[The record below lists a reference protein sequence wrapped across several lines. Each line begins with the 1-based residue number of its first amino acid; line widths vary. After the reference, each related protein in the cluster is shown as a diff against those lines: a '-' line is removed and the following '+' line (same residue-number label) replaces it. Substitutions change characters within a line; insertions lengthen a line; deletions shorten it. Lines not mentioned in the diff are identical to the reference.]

1 MRRRFRCIPNFTAS
15 YYGADTGE
23 IRENIA
29 MQINHPV
36 RWQAILEKLPQ
47 TVFDT
52 FVETGAGKTL
62 CGLVKKT
69 VKGAKIIH
77 VEDGATL
84 EAALAELKQ
93 EV

>member
-1 MRRRFRCIPNFTAS
+1 MRRRSRCIPISPRRITVRTLGRSGLA
-15 YYGADTGE
+15 ADG
-23 IRENIA
+23 
-29 MQINHPV
+29 
-36 RWQAILEKLPQ
+36 
-47 TVFDT
+47 FDT

-77 VEDGATL
+77 VEDAATL

>member
-1 MRRRFRCIPNFTAS
+1 MPKAAKRPRIKRR
-15 YYGADTGE
+15 
-23 IRENIA
+23 IRIRT
-29 MQINHPV
+29 V
-36 RWQAILEKLPQ
+36 RWQAILEKLAADG
-47 TVFDT
+47 FDT

-77 VEDGATL
+77 VEDAATL
-84 EAALAELKQ
+84 EAALKELKQ